1 MIAKNVWKT
10 VSALIRT
17 GSLWTA
23 FVLLPAATAWGQ
35 PPPPIGGAAQEKS
48 YVYQYMLVGLCIAM
62 GLVLLCRP
70 RKRTEEVDKVK
81 EL

>member
-1 MIAKNVWKT
+1 MQPFGKTRFAMIHKLCLAAV
-10 VSALIRT
+10 
-17 GSLWTA
+17 

-35 PPPPIGGAAQEKS
+35 PPPPIGGAAQQKS
-48 YVYQYMLVGLCIAM
+48 YVYQYMLVGLCLAM

-70 RKRTEEVDKVK
+70 RKRSEDVERVK